1 MHGRG
6 QAPAEQF
13 VGKVLED
20 LVHHPGDPAVLVLDH
35 SHPHGQDVATGV
47 KGGEAA
53 AVTEGVREDVL
64 VNEVHPLNTKGPAQ
78 RLGREEMCPEEV
90 HHVRVHVGRDHL
102 ELDALLLVL

>member
-1 MHGRG
+1 MHGGWEEPREE
-6 QAPAEQF
+6 A
-13 VGKVLED
+13 VGEVCPH

-35 SHPHGQDVATGV
+35 SHPHGQDVAAGV

-64 VNEVHPLNTKGPAQ
+64 VNEVHPLNTKGPAH
-78 RLGREEMCPEEV
+78 RRGREEVCPEEV